1 MIIMSKKKDKELQT
15 TITKWGVEV
24 DENGEYVNFH
34 PSICIKKY
42 LSRHPVVIK
51 DRLNFYAYDKEMY
64 CWQKVNL
71 EDIVKNIYNIIDRKY
86 PDKWVTSLDYD
97 LKKLIRLNVKNAED
111 LKGASYLVNLE
122 NGFFNLKTMSFEPHS
137 IAFF

>member
-1 MIIMSKKKDKELQT
+1 MSKKKDKELQT

-71 EDIVKNIYNIIDRKY
+71 EDIVKNIHNIIDRKY

-97 LKKLIRLNVKNAED
+97 WVCRVNCVKKFYAALVIRSANLIK
-111 LKGASYLVNLE
+111 K
-122 NGFFNLKTMSFEPHS
+122 
-137 IAFF
+137 

>member
-1 MIIMSKKKDKELQT
+1 MGVRGKSNPLTIFLKGMIFMSKKKDKELQT

-42 LSRHPVVIK
+42 LSRHPIVIK
-51 DRLNFYAYDKEMY
+51 DRLNYYAYDKEMY

-71 EDIVKNIYNIIDRKY
+71 EDIVKNIHNIIDRKY

-97 LKKLIRLNVKNAED
+97 WVCQVNCVKKFYAAIVSRSANLIK
-111 LKGASYLVNLE
+111 K
-122 NGFFNLKTMSFEPHS
+122 
-137 IAFF
+137 